1 MARKK
6 LVERLN
12 GPNGEALR
20 AARANGVVVKNL
32 NRTRA
37 FPVPWTPEEHQLFLN
52 GVEKYGKGE
61 WRKVAAEFVTTR
73 TVQQVRDHAKGHFKK
88 LGEKASGP
96 NHWQYRWKPDEH
108 ERFME
113 GLRVLGK
120 SNWTA
125 IANNYVR
132 TKSPQQVTSHAVK
145 YFKVRHSCHG
155 ICFVLV
161 HPASTAMHAALSLCL
176 SC

>member
-1 MARKK
+1 M
-6 LVERLN
+6 
-12 GPNGEALR
+12 
-20 AARANGVVVKNL
+20 
-32 NRTRA
+32 
-37 FPVPWTPEEHQLFLN
+37 N